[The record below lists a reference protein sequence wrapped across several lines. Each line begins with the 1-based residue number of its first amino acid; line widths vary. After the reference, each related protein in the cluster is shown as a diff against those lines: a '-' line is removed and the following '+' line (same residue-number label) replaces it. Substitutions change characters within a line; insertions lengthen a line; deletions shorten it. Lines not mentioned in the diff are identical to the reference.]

1 MPFVTAMVKGG
12 ANGFALKGGDATQGK
27 LTTMWD
33 GPRPQGS
40 QREFAAQVWART
52 RRMRVCARKCA

>member
-33 GPRPQGS
+33 GPRPQGY
-40 QREFAAQVWART
+40 QREFAAQV
-52 RRMRVCARKCA
+52 